1 MVFFLRLYY
10 NKLER
15 GDNMTELTI
24 KLDTISKVKK
34 FVEIVSSLEE
44 KIDIQSG
51 RYVINAKSIMGIF
64 SVDLTKPLKLVV
76 HSKDI
81 SVKDKFQ
88 QFVAA

>member
-1 MVFFLRLYY
+1 
-10 NKLER
+10 
-15 GDNMTELTI
+15 MTELTI